1 MDKPRAKW
9 PLAVMIVVFTALWLF
24 HTGFF
29 IIMLGFASEPGGGG
43 GITFSEFLVGA
54 RYIILTS
61 VIGIGAIIL
70 WRRGFAL
77 TAYILCAL
85 VVLFS
90 LDQLGI
96 LGFRVL

>member
-61 VIGIGAIIL
+61 VIGIGAVIL
-70 WRRGFAL
+70 WRRGYELIAYLICVL
-77 TAYILCAL
+77 TLL
-85 VVLFS
+85 LS
-90 LDQLGI
+90 HQH
-96 LGFRVL
+96 LGFFGSWTS